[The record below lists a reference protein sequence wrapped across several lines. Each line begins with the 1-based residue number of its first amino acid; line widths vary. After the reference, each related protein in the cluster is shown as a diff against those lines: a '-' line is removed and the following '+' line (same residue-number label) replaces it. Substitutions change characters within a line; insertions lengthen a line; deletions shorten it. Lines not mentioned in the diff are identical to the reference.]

1 MTACGIQNPRVV
13 LAPPPTTLLRGRTE
27 PEDEGRAEGETLL
40 LLDGEEVEALPE
52 DLVVVVGLLP
62 DDGLPPDDGL
72 AAVDGL
78 PLEDGLEF
86 VDGVE
91 GLSDAGGTL
100 ACATGA
106 PPPPERL

>member
-1 MTACGIQNPRVV
+1 MVRE
-13 LAPPPTTLLRGRTE
+13 PPPTTLLRGRTE
-27 PEDEGRAEGETLL
+27 PEDEGRAEGETPL
-40 LLDGEEVEALPE
+40 LLDEEEVEALPE

-62 DDGLPPDDGL
+62 EDGLPPDEGL

-86 VDGVE
+86 ADGVDG
-91 GLSDAGGTL
+91 LSATGGTL